1 MLRVFVALGF
11 VVAIG
16 ISLVAV
22 DQTGS
27 ARSAPTIPEPRT
39 EVATVAA
46 SPDITDG
53 APPPTTVDNITV
65 TTVTPVPPPTAPPVT
80 VGSPPGNVALRPAF
94 GDERAR
100 AIAAGTPGA
109 FDTSVIASSCNGD
122 GGRPHWG
129 YFNNGAAGGTVFE
142 PDGAVVPLGAV
153 CLNPAQPDPYSSLVH
168 ELGHKWFWDN
178 GTWDESAATFGS
190 TERAAECFARVFGA
204 TVFGA
209 GGCPDSLVGV
219 MAAILGR

>member
-11 VVAIG
+11 VVAIV
-16 ISLVAV
+16 ISLVAIEG
-22 DQTGS
+22 TGS
-27 ARSAPTIPEPRT
+27 AQSAPSILEPSI
-39 EVATVAA
+39 EVATVTT
-46 SPDITDG
+46 SPGATDG
-53 APPPTTVDNITV
+53 T
-65 TTVTPVPPPTAPPVT
+65 PPPTAIENITTTTVMAVPSSTAPTVT
-80 VGSPPGNVALRPAF
+80 VATSPTNEAAGPAF
-94 GDERAR
+94 GEERAR

-109 FDTSVIASSCNGD
+109 VGTSVIASSCNGD

-168 ELGHKWFWDN
+168 ELGHKWFWEN
-178 GTWDESAATFGS
+178 GTWDSSAATFGS
-190 TERAAECFARVFGA
+190 TERAAECFARAFGA

-219 MAAILGR
+219 MATMLGR

>member
-1 MLRVFVALGF
+1 MLRFFVALGF

-16 ISLVAV
+16 ISLVAIEG
-22 DQTGS
+22 TGS
-27 ARSAPTIPEPRT
+27 ARGAPTIAEPDPEVT
-39 EVATVAA
+39 TVTAP
-46 SPDITDG
+46 PDIIDG
-53 APPPTTVDNITV
+53 APPPTTLETSTT
-65 TTVTPVPPPTAPPVT
+65 TTVTPVPPSTTPPATAA
-80 VGSPPGNVALRPAF
+80 SPPATVLAGSAF

-109 FDTSVIASSCNGD
+109 VGTSVIASSCHGD

-153 CLNPAQPDPYSSLVH
+153 CLNPSQPDPYSSLVH
-168 ELGHKWFWDN
+168 ELGHKWFWEN
-178 GTWDESAATFGS
+178 GTWDSSAATFGS

-219 MAAILGR
+219 MAEILGR